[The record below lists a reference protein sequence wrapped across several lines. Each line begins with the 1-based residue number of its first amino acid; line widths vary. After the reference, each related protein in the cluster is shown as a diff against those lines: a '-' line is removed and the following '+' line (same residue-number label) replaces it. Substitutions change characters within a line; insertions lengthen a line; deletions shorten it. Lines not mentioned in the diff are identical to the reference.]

1 MKLRRLLQ
9 GSILLSVLGLLIS
22 LYLTY
27 IYTSGQ
33 VAICLSGSG
42 CDTVQQSPYA
52 WIMGIPIPTLG
63 AGAYLLLIGL
73 GWLALRMEERQESWL
88 LAFFGVSLVGLLFSA
103 YLTYVEL
110 FVIHAI
116 CSWCV
121 ISAVIQLLVFILALM
136 AWRAFQLS
144 LPPGE

>member
-1 MKLRRLLQ
+1 MNLRRLLQ
-9 GSILLSVLGLLIS
+9 GAVLLSVIGLFIS

-27 IYTSGQ
+27 IYTSDQ
-33 VAICLSGSG
+33 VALCLSGGG
-42 CDTVQQSPYA
+42 CDTVQHSPYA
-52 WIMGIPIPTLG
+52 WILGVPIPTLG
-63 AGAYLLLIGL
+63 AGAYLLLIAL
-73 GWLALRMEERQESWL
+73 GALAWRNSERQERWL

-121 ISAVIQLLVFILALM
+121 ISAVIQLVVFALALL
-136 AWRAFQLS
+136 AWRRYQQEAA
-144 LPPGE
+144 